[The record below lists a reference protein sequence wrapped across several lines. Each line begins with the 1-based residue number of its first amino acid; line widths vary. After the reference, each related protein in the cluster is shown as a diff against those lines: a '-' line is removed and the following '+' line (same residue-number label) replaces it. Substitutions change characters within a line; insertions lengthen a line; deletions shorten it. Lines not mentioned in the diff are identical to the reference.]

1 MSDFE
6 RVCWENAER
15 RRREERSR
23 GAETME
29 ALALEERRREYGCFR
44 IWAKALRIGS
54 RVIVWESAVLCLLG
68 LPGWAAAGLT
78 AAALFRYLEVGFRQE
93 MGGKQNGVG
102 KPV

>member
-29 ALALEERRREYGCFR
+29 ALALEERRREYECFR

-93 MGGKQNGVG
+93 TGGKQYGNGESI
-102 KPV
+102 